1 MGPLLN
7 ILIIEDNQA
16 DFLLVRRH
24 LRQQGVGA
32 QCLRADSAEALERA
46 LDDGGWDIVLSD
58 YSVPRLN
65 FHDTF
70 ARIQSRT
77 PGLPVILV
85 SGSIGEEQAVE
96 LLKLGV
102 RDFVLKENL
111 TCLVPAIERSL
122 KEVADITERRNLEE
136 TVAAVAE
143 DGGGRPACGRG
154 GPRLQAGS
162 DGYRSSGHER

>member
-1 MGPLLN
+1 MGPFPN
-7 ILIIEDNQA
+7 ILIIEDNQT

-111 TCLVPAIERSL
+111 TRLVPAIERSL

-136 TVAAVAE
+136 QLRQSQKMEAVGQLAGGVA
-143 DGGGRPACGRG
+143 
-154 GPRLQAGS
+154 
-162 DGYRSSGHER
+162 GHER